1 MGNRVY
7 VFGHRNPDT
16 DAVTSAISLAY
27 LKRKLGL
34 NAVPAVLSSVNLE
47 TRYALN
53 YFKVKEPLF
62 LNDVKVK
69 IKHLNYTRNY
79 SVVESESIDDAYHKM
94 MEASISKIPVVDD
107 NRKLLGIVTMKDIA
121 REQFNDNIDRVDST
135 YDNILKAIDGCEL
148 LRFDDV
154 IKGNLIVA
162 AYRST
167 TILDTVKLD
176 SNTIM
181 MVGDRHSVIEYAV
194 NSGVKLLIVTGNHQ
208 IKSEHLEI
216 ALRNK
221 VNIIVTSFS
230 TLIASRKINLA
241 NNIGTVD
248 YKRDALF
255 VRENDFVSDFVKLSN
270 KMGYSYYPVVNGRDI
285 CTGIL
290 RVSDV
295 NYNNRMDVILVDHN
309 TYDQSAVGI
318 EETNILEI
326 IDHHNIGNIGTRM
339 PINFRNMPVGSS
351 NTIIY
356 ILYKENNIDIP
367 SDIAGLMLSGIL
379 SDTLILNSPTTTD
392 FDREAVSRL
401 AVLANVDYQEYGF
414 NMLKAGSSLKGK
426 TREEVLFT
434 DYKTYPVLE
443 TKIGLGQVLTTNPD
457 EILRDMNSYIELL
470 NKVSNTNDYYLV
482 CLFVTDIIKGG
493 SYVLYSD
500 RAYDIL
506 KRAFKNESL
515 EQGSFLEG
523 VVSRKKQILPVIMF
537 EMGEE

>member
-53 YFKVKEPLF
+53 YFKVKEPIF

-135 YDNILKAIDGCEL
+135 YDNILNAIDGCEL

-270 KMGYSYYPVVNGRDI
+270 KMGYSYYPVINGRDI

-295 NYNNRMDVILVDHN
+295 NYNNKMDVILVDHN

-356 ILYKENNIDIP
+356 ILYKENNVDIP

-434 DYKTYPVLE
+434 DYKIYPVLE

-457 EILRDMNSYIELL
+457 EILRDMNSYIDLL
-470 NKVSNTNDYYLV
+470 NQVSDTNDYYLV

-493 SYVLYSD
+493 SYVLYSK
-500 RAYDIL
+500 RGYDVL
-506 KRAFKNESL
+506 KRAFKDDLL

>member
-27 LKRKLGL
+27 LKRKLGV

-135 YDNILKAIDGCEL
+135 YDNILNAIDGCEL

-176 SNTIM
+176 GNTIM

-356 ILYKENNIDIP
+356 ILYKENNVDIP

-457 EILRDMNSYIELL
+457 EILRDMNSYVELL